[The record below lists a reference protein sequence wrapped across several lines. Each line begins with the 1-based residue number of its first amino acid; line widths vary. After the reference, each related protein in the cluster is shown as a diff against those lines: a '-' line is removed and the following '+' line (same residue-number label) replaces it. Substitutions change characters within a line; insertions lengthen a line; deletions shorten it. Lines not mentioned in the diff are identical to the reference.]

1 MVSFFLTGSLQGRFV
16 CSEPCYIRQHF
27 IFYSVIT
34 LLVPG
39 NFSQIIILAWEAFV
53 HSWWTVLCYGCFYP
67 VAQSVCYLVCYWS
80 PVLQLCKCC
89 FPFPWTTWAQLFAAW
104 MKSWEECS
112 PLHLLLPVQW
122 GWRAESQLFSPAPC
136 LTPAAQ
142 GASLTISSGFSW
154 TTSSALSYRTFCV
167 TQQPLQCLLPN
178 LMCILLLLSCCS
190 LCFLLF
196 LLPSSSSSSFSN
208 IVSHISTVLSLF
220 LFYVDFFFCICVGF
234 FFLFLY
240 IFMLF
245 LHKKRDL
252 FHSSPISDSWKW
264 AGDTAESIGIAP
276 VWLYT
281 GRGLG
286 LCCCVDFPEVILEPV
301 QQFTVKGLQF

>member
-1 MVSFFLTGSLQGRFV
+1 MSTADEQCYVTGAS
-16 CSEPCYIRQHF
+16 I
-27 IFYSVIT
+27 
-34 LLVPG
+34 LLLRV
-39 NFSQIIILAWEAFV
+39 W
-53 HSWWTVLCYGCFYP
+53 
-67 VAQSVCYLVCYWS
+67 CYLVCYWS

-167 TQQPLQCLLPN
+167 TQQPLQYLLPK

-220 LFYVDFFFCICVGF
+220 LFYVDFFFLYLCWIF
-234 FFLFLY
+234 FFFFCIFLCFFSTRKE
-240 IFMLF
+240 ICFTPAQF
-245 LHKKRDL
+245 QTH
-252 FHSSPISDSWKW
+252 
-264 AGDTAESIGIAP
+264 ES
-276 VWLYT
+276 
-281 GRGLG
+281 
-286 LCCCVDFPEVILEPV
+286 ELEIW
-301 QQFTVKGLQF
+301 QKALALLLSGSTQGED